1 MPRVRVS
8 IVHDPNGSAT
18 KIRSVLATRGRRLL
32 RGIHGRR
39 YDAGNMIK
47 RPKIAIV
54 GAGGAVGSA
63 VSQWAAQKD
72 LGDLVLIDLKAGPAE
87 GRAIDLAQCGP
98 YEGFHS
104 VNFVATDKAE
114 AMEGADVVVMTA
126 GVPRKPGQSR
136 EELININA
144 GIVKTICGD
153 VKKYA
158 PNAVLIVVS
167 NPLDAMVFVAK
178 QVTGFP
184 RERVIGSAG
193 VLDSARFR
201 FYLAKAAGVSV
212 EDIQA
217 IVLGA
222 HTDKDMVPIL
232 STAMIGNV
240 PVSKFLSPEKL
251 NEVVENT
258 KKGGATLTG
267 LIGTSAWL
275 APGAGTCL
283 MVESIV
289 RNQGRVLPCSVE
301 LDGEFGVKGAFVG
314 VPVKLTN
321 KGAESVHE
329 FELSASE
336 KEAFGKSVAANTEL
350 MNIARGF
357 LG

>member
-1 MPRVRVS
+1 
-8 IVHDPNGSAT
+8 
-18 KIRSVLATRGRRLL
+18 
-32 RGIHGRR
+32 
-39 YDAGNMIK
+39 MIK

-54 GAGGAVGSA
+54 GAGGNVGAAVA
-63 VSQWAAQKD
+63 QWAVQKE
-72 LGDLVLIDLKAGPAE
+72 LGDLVLIDINAKGAE
-87 GRAIDLAQCGP
+87 GRALDLTQCGP
-98 YEGFHS
+98 WEGFNNTS
-104 VNFVATDKAE
+104 FRATDQPEEMA
-114 AMEGADVVVMTA
+114 GADIIVMTA

-136 EELININA
+136 EELINTNA
-144 GIVKTICGD
+144 GIVRGICGN

-158 PNAVLIVVS
+158 PDSILIVVS

-201 FYLAKAAGVSV
+201 TYLALAAGVSV
-212 EDIQA
+212 EDVQA

-240 PVSKFLSPEKL
+240 PVGKILSEEKL
-251 NEVVENT
+251 KEVVENT

-267 LIGTSAWL
+267 LIGTSAWQ

-283 MVESIV
+283 MVEAIV

-301 LDGEFGVKGAFVG
+301 LQGEFGVKDAFVG
-314 VPVKLTN
+314 VPVKLSA
-321 KGAESVHE
+321 KGAEAIYQ
-329 FELSASE
+329 FELSAAE
-336 KEAFGKSVAANTEL
+336 QEAFTKSVAANVEL
-350 MNIARGF
+350 MGIARGF
-357 LG
+357 LT

>member
-1 MPRVRVS
+1 
-8 IVHDPNGSAT
+8 
-18 KIRSVLATRGRRLL
+18 
-32 RGIHGRR
+32 
-39 YDAGNMIK
+39 MIK

-54 GAGGAVGSA
+54 GAGGNVGASVA
-63 VSQWAAQKD
+63 QWAAQKE
-72 LGDLVLIDLKAGPAE
+72 LGDLVLIDIKVGPAE
-87 GRAIDLAQCGP
+87 GRALDLTQCGP
-98 YEGFHS
+98 WEGFNNTS
-104 VNFVATDKAE
+104 FVATDKTE
-114 AMEGADVVVMTA
+114 AMAGADVVVMTA
-126 GVPRKPGQSR
+126 GVPRKSKDQSR
-136 EELININA
+136 EELIGINA
-144 GIVKTICGD
+144 GIVKGICTD
-153 VKKYA
+153 IKKHA
-158 PNAVLIVVS
+158 PDCVLVVVS

-184 RERVIGSAG
+184 RSRVIGSAG

-201 FYLAKAAGVSV
+201 TYLALAAGVSV
-212 EDIQA
+212 EDVQA
-217 IVLGA
+217 MVLGA
-222 HTDKDMVPIL
+222 HTDKDMVPIT

-251 NEVVENT
+251 SEVVANT
-258 KKGGATLTG
+258 MKGGATLTG

-314 VPVKLTN
+314 VPVKLTA
-321 KGAESVHE
+321 KGAEAVFE
-329 FELSASE
+329 LELSAAE
-336 KEAFGKSVAANTEL
+336 KEAFAKSVKVNTDL

>member
-1 MPRVRVS
+1 
-8 IVHDPNGSAT
+8 
-18 KIRSVLATRGRRLL
+18 
-32 RGIHGRR
+32 
-39 YDAGNMIK
+39 MIK

-72 LGDLVLIDLKAGPAE
+72 LGDLVLIDIKAGPAE

-104 VNFVATDKAE
+104 VNFVATDKSE
-114 AMEGADVVVMTA
+114 AMQGADVVVMTA

-144 GIVKTICGD
+144 GIVKGICAD

-158 PNAVLIVVS
+158 PDSVLVVVS

-201 FYLAKAAGVSV
+201 TYLAMAAGVSV
-212 EDIQA
+212 EDVQA
-217 IVLGA
+217 MVLGA
-222 HTDKDMVPIL
+222 HTDKDMVPIV
-232 STAMIGNV
+232 SNAMIGNV
-240 PVSKFLSPEKL
+240 PASKFLAADKL
-251 NEVVENT
+251 QEVVDNT

-283 MVESIV
+283 MVEAIV
-289 RNQGRVLPCSVE
+289 RDQGRVLPCSVE
-301 LDGEFGVKGAFVG
+301 LQGEFGIKDAFLG
-314 VPVKLTN
+314 VPVKLTAA
-321 KGAESVHE
+321 GAVSVYE
-329 FELSASE
+329 IELSASE
-336 KEAFGKSVAANTEL
+336 KEAFGKAHAANTEL

>member
-1 MPRVRVS
+1 
-8 IVHDPNGSAT
+8 
-18 KIRSVLATRGRRLL
+18 
-32 RGIHGRR
+32 
-39 YDAGNMIK
+39 MIK
-47 RPKIAIV
+47 RPKIAII
-54 GAGGAVGSA
+54 GAGGNVGAAVA
-63 VSQWAAQKD
+63 QWAVVKE

-87 GRAIDLAQCGP
+87 GRALDLTQCGP
-98 YEGFHS
+98 WEGFNNHFIAS
-104 VNFVATDKAE
+104 DNIEKIA
-114 AMEGADVVVMTA
+114 GADVVVMTA

-144 GIVKTICGD
+144 GIVKGICAD
-153 VKKYA
+153 VKKHA
-158 PNAVLIVVS
+158 PDSVLIVVS

-201 FYLAKAAGVSV
+201 TYLALAAGVSV
-212 EDIQA
+212 EDVQA

-222 HTDKDMVPIL
+222 HTDKDMVPVT

-240 PVSKFLSPEKL
+240 PVAKFLSPEKL
-251 NEVVENT
+251 KEVVENT

-283 MVESIV
+283 MVEAIV
-289 RNQGRVLPCSVE
+289 RNQGRILPCSVE
-301 LDGEFGVKGAFVG
+301 LNGEFGVTGAFVG
-314 VPVKLTN
+314 VPVKLTA

-329 FELSASE
+329 FDLSAAE
-336 KEAFGKSVAANTEL
+336 KDAFAASVKANTEL
-350 MNIARGF
+350 MEIARGF

>member
-1 MPRVRVS
+1 
-8 IVHDPNGSAT
+8 
-18 KIRSVLATRGRRLL
+18 
-32 RGIHGRR
+32 
-39 YDAGNMIK
+39 MIK
-47 RPKIAIV
+47 RPKIAII
-54 GAGGAVGSA
+54 GAGGNVGAAVA
-63 VSQWAAQKD
+63 QWAAQKE
-72 LGDLVLIDLKAGPAE
+72 LGDLVLIDIKAGPAE
-87 GRAIDLAQCGP
+87 GRALDLTQCSP
-98 YEGFHS
+98 WEGFNNTS
-104 VNFVATDKAE
+104 FVATDKSE
-114 AMEGADVVVMTA
+114 AMQDADVVVMTA

-144 GIVKTICGD
+144 GIVKGICGD
-153 VKKYA
+153 IKKYA
-158 PNAVLIVVS
+158 PNCVLIVVS

-184 RERVIGSAG
+184 RERVVGSAG

-201 FYLAKAAGVSV
+201 TYLALAAKVSV
-212 EDIQA
+212 EDVQA

-222 HTDKDMVPIL
+222 HTDKDMVPIV

-240 PVSKFLSPEKL
+240 PVSKYLDAAKL

-283 MVESIV
+283 MVEAIV
-289 RNQGRVLPCSVE
+289 RNQGRILPCSVE
-301 LDGEFGVKGAFVG
+301 LDGEFGVKGAFLG
-314 VPVKLTN
+314 VPVKLTS
-321 KGAESVHE
+321 KGAVSIHE

-336 KEAFGKSVAANTEL
+336 KEAFGKAVAANTEL

>member
-1 MPRVRVS
+1 LVATASHPVASIVSASVAGPRVRAY
-8 IVHDPNGSAT
+8 DSAT
-18 KIRSVLATRGRRLL
+18 
-32 RGIHGRR
+32 
-39 YDAGNMIK
+39 MIK

-54 GAGGAVGSA
+54 GAGGNVGAAVA
-63 VSQWAAQKD
+63 QWAVQKE
-72 LGDLVLIDLKAGPAE
+72 LGDLVLIDIKAGPAE
-87 GRAIDLAQCGP
+87 GRALDLTQCGP
-98 YEGFHS
+98 WEGFNS
-104 VNFVATDKAE
+104 TSFVATDKPE
-114 AMEGADVVVMTA
+114 AMAGADVIVMTA

-144 GIVKTICGD
+144 GIVKGICQD
-153 VKKYA
+153 VKKHA
-158 PNAVLIVVS
+158 PEAILVVVS

-201 FYLAKAAGVSV
+201 TYLALAAGVSV
-212 EDIQA
+212 EDVQA

-222 HTDKDMVPIL
+222 HTDKDMVPIV

-240 PVSKFLSPEKL
+240 PATKFLSAEKL
-251 NEVVENT
+251 TEVVENT

-275 APGAGTCL
+275 APGAGTSL
-283 MVESIV
+283 MVEAIV

-301 LDGEFGVKGAFVG
+301 LNGEFGVKGAFVG
-314 VPVKLTN
+314 VPVKLTA
-321 KGAESVHE
+321 KGAEAVYE
-329 FELSASE
+329 FELSAQE
-336 KEAFGKSVAANTEL
+336 KEAFGKSVQANTEL

>member
-1 MPRVRVS
+1 M
-8 IVHDPNGSAT
+8 
-18 KIRSVLATRGRRLL
+18 L
-32 RGIHGRR
+32 
-39 YDAGNMIK
+39 K
-47 RPKIAIV
+47 RPKIAII
-54 GAGGAVGSA
+54 GAGGNVGAAVA
-63 VSQWAAQKD
+63 QWAAQKE

-87 GRAIDLAQCGP
+87 GRALDLTQCSP
-98 YEGFHS
+98 WEGFNNTS
-104 VNFVATDKAE
+104 FLATDKSE
-114 AMEGADVVVMTA
+114 AMQDADVVVMTA

-144 GIVKTICGD
+144 GIVKGICGD
-153 VKKYA
+153 IKKHA
-158 PNAVLIVVS
+158 PNAILIVVS

-201 FYLAKAAGVSV
+201 TYLALAAKVSV
-212 EDIQA
+212 EDVQG

-222 HTDKDMVPIL
+222 HTDKDMVPVV

-240 PVSKFLSPEKL
+240 PVTKFLDAAKL
-251 NEVVENT
+251 TEVVENT

-275 APGAGTCL
+275 APGAGTAL
-283 MVESIV
+283 MVEAIV

-301 LDGEFGVKGAFVG
+301 LNGEFGVTGAFLG
-314 VPVKLTN
+314 VPVKLTSA
-321 KGAESVHE
+321 GAVSVHE

-336 KEAFGKSVAANTEL
+336 KEAFGKAHAANKEL
-350 MNIARGF
+350 MEIARGF
-357 LG
+357 LT

>member
-1 MPRVRVS
+1 
-8 IVHDPNGSAT
+8 
-18 KIRSVLATRGRRLL
+18 
-32 RGIHGRR
+32 
-39 YDAGNMIK
+39 MIK

-54 GAGGAVGSA
+54 GAGGNVGAAVA
-63 VSQWAAQKD
+63 QWAVQKE
-72 LGDLVLIDLKAGPAE
+72 LGDLVLIDLKAQAAE
-87 GRAIDLAQCGP
+87 GRALDLTQCGP
-98 YEGFHS
+98 WEGFNS
-104 VNFVATDKAE
+104 TSFRATDKAE
-114 AMEGADVVVMTA
+114 EMADADVVVMTA

-144 GIVKTICGD
+144 GIVRDICGN

-158 PNAVLIVVS
+158 PNAILIVVS

-201 FYLAKAAGVSV
+201 TYLAMAAGVSV
-212 EDIQA
+212 EDVQA

-222 HTDKDMVPIL
+222 HTDKDMVPIV

-240 PVSKFLSPEKL
+240 PLTKLLSAEKIT
-251 NEVVENT
+251 EVVENT
-258 KKGGATLTG
+258 KKGGATLTA
-267 LIGTSAWL
+267 LIGTSAWQ

-283 MVESIV
+283 MVEAIV

-301 LDGEFGVKGAFVG
+301 LQGEFGVTGAFVG
-314 VPVKLTN
+314 VPVKLTA
-321 KGAESVHE
+321 KGAEKVYE
-329 FELSASE
+329 IDLSAAE
-336 KEAFGKSVAANTEL
+336 KEAFTKSVAANTEL

-357 LG
+357 LT

>member
-1 MPRVRVS
+1 
-8 IVHDPNGSAT
+8 
-18 KIRSVLATRGRRLL
+18 
-32 RGIHGRR
+32 
-39 YDAGNMIK
+39 MIK

-54 GAGGAVGSA
+54 GAGGNVGAAVA
-63 VSQWAAQKD
+63 QWAAVKE
-72 LGDLVLIDLKAGPAE
+72 LGDLVLIDIKPQPAE
-87 GRAIDLAQCGP
+87 GRALDLTQGAW
-98 YEGFHS
+98 EGFNNT
-104 VNFVATDKAE
+104 NFVATDKSE
-114 AMEGADVVVMTA
+114 AMAGADVVVMTA

-144 GIVKTICGD
+144 GIVRGICGD
-153 VKKYA
+153 VKKHA
-158 PNAVLIVVS
+158 PDAVLIVVS

-201 FYLAKAAGVSV
+201 TYLALAAGVSV
-212 EDIQA
+212 EDVQA

-222 HTDKDMVPIL
+222 HTDKDMVPIV

-240 PVSKFLSPEKL
+240 PVTKFLSAEKL
-251 NEVVENT
+251 TEVVENT

-289 RNQGRVLPCSVE
+289 KNQGRVLPCSVE
-301 LDGEFGVKGAFVG
+301 LRGEFGVKDAFVG
-314 VPVKLTN
+314 VPVKLTA
-321 KGAESVHE
+321 KGAEAIYE

-336 KEAFGKSVAANTEL
+336 KEAFTKSVQANVEL
-350 MNIARGF
+350 MTIARGF

>member
-1 MPRVRVS
+1 
-8 IVHDPNGSAT
+8 
-18 KIRSVLATRGRRLL
+18 
-32 RGIHGRR
+32 
-39 YDAGNMIK
+39 MIK
-47 RPKIAIV
+47 RPKIAII
-54 GAGGAVGSA
+54 GAGGNVGAA
-63 VSQWAAQKD
+63 VSQWAVQKE
-72 LGDLVLIDLKAGPAE
+72 LGDLVLIDIKADPAK
-87 GRAIDLAQCGP
+87 GRGLDLAQCGP
-98 YEGFHS
+98 WEGFNSH
-104 VNFVATDKAE
+104 NFVATDKSE
-114 AMEGADVVVMTA
+114 AMQDADVVVMTA

-144 GIVKTICGD
+144 GIVKGICSD

-158 PNAVLIVVS
+158 PNAVLVVVS

-184 RERVIGSAG
+184 RERVVGSAG

-201 FYLAKAAGVSV
+201 TYLALAAGVSV
-212 EDIQA
+212 EDVQG

-240 PVSKFLSPEKL
+240 PVTKFLSAEKL

-275 APGAGTCL
+275 APGAGTAL
-283 MVESIV
+283 MVEAIV
-289 RNQGRVLPCSVE
+289 KNQGRVLPCSVE
-301 LDGEFGVKGAFVG
+301 LNGEFGVKGAFVG
-314 VPVKLTN
+314 VPVKLTA
-321 KGAESVHE
+321 KGAEAVYE

-336 KEAFGKSVAANTEL
+336 KDAFQKSVAVNTEL

-357 LG
+357 LT

>member
-1 MPRVRVS
+1 
-8 IVHDPNGSAT
+8 
-18 KIRSVLATRGRRLL
+18 
-32 RGIHGRR
+32 
-39 YDAGNMIK
+39 MIK
-47 RPKIAIV
+47 RPKIAII
-54 GAGGAVGSA
+54 GAGGNVGAAVA
-63 VSQWAAQKD
+63 QWAVVKE

-87 GRAIDLAQCGP
+87 GRALDLTQCGP
-98 YEGFHS
+98 WEGFNN
-104 VNFVATDKAE
+104 NFVASDNIEKIA
-114 AMEGADVVVMTA
+114 GADVVVMTA

-144 GIVKTICGD
+144 GIVKGICAD
-153 VKKYA
+153 VKKHA
-158 PNAVLIVVS
+158 PDSVLIVVS

-201 FYLAKAAGVSV
+201 TYLALAAGVSV
-212 EDIQA
+212 EDVQA

-222 HTDKDMVPIL
+222 HTDKDMVPVT

-240 PVSKFLSPEKL
+240 PVAKFLSPEKL
-251 NEVVENT
+251 KEVVENT

-283 MVESIV
+283 MVEAIV
-289 RNQGRVLPCSVE
+289 RNQGRILPCSVE
-301 LDGEFGVKGAFVG
+301 LNGEFGVTGAFVG
-314 VPVKLTN
+314 VPVKLTA

-329 FELSASE
+329 FELSAAE
-336 KEAFGKSVAANTEL
+336 KDAFAASVKANTEL
-350 MNIARGF
+350 MEIARGF

>member
-1 MPRVRVS
+1 
-8 IVHDPNGSAT
+8 
-18 KIRSVLATRGRRLL
+18 
-32 RGIHGRR
+32 
-39 YDAGNMIK
+39 MIK

-54 GAGGAVGSA
+54 GAGGNVGASVA
-63 VSQWAAQKD
+63 LWAAVKE
-72 LGDLVLIDLKAGPAE
+72 LGDLVLIDIKAPPAE
-87 GRAIDLAQCGP
+87 GRALDLTQCGP
-98 YEGFHS
+98 WEGFNNTS
-104 VNFVATDKAE
+104 FVASDKPE
-114 AMEGADVVVMTA
+114 AMAGADVIVMTA

-144 GIVKTICGD
+144 GIVKGICAD
-153 VKKYA
+153 VKKHA
-158 PNAVLIVVS
+158 PDAVLVVVS

-201 FYLAKAAGVSV
+201 TYLALAAGVSV
-212 EDIQA
+212 EDVQA

-222 HTDKDMVPIL
+222 HTDKDMVPIV

-240 PVSKFLSPEKL
+240 PVAKFLSPEKL
-251 NEVVENT
+251 AEVVENT

-275 APGAGTCL
+275 APGAGTAL

-301 LDGEFGVKGAFVG
+301 LQGEFGVKGAFVG
-314 VPVKLTN
+314 VPVKLTA
-321 KGAESVHE
+321 KGAEAVFE
-329 FELSASE
+329 FELSAAE
-336 KEAFGKSVAANTEL
+336 KDAFAKSVAANTEL
-350 MNIARGF
+350 MTIARGF

>member
-1 MPRVRVS
+1 MV
-8 IVHDPNGSAT
+8 
-18 KIRSVLATRGRRLL
+18 
-32 RGIHGRR
+32 
-39 YDAGNMIK
+39 K

-54 GAGGAVGSA
+54 GAGGNVGAAVA
-63 VSQWAAQKD
+63 QWAVTKE
-72 LGDLVLIDLKAGPAE
+72 LGDLVLVDVKPGPAE
-87 GRAIDLAQCGP
+87 GRALDLTQAGAW
-98 YEGFHS
+98 EGFNNTS
-104 VNFVATDKAE
+104 FVATDKIE
-114 AMEGADVVVMTA
+114 AIAGADVVVMTA

-144 GIVKTICGD
+144 GIVRDICKNVKTH
-153 VKKYA
+153 A
-158 PNAVLIVVS
+158 PDSVLIVVS

-184 RERVIGSAG
+184 RERVVGSAG

-201 FYLAKAAGVSV
+201 TYLSRAAGVSV
-212 EDIQA
+212 EDVQA

-222 HTDKDMVPIL
+222 HTDKDMVPIV

-240 PVSKFLSPEKL
+240 PATKFLDAAKL

-283 MVESIV
+283 MVEAIV
-289 RNQGRVLPCSVE
+289 RNQGRILPCSVE
-301 LDGEFGVKGAFVG
+301 LNGEFGVKGAFVG
-314 VPVKLTN
+314 VPVKLSA
-321 KGAESVHE
+321 KGAEAVYE
-329 FELSASE
+329 FELSAAE
-336 KEAFGKSVAANTEL
+336 KDAFAKSVAANVEL

>member
-1 MPRVRVS
+1 
-8 IVHDPNGSAT
+8 
-18 KIRSVLATRGRRLL
+18 
-32 RGIHGRR
+32 
-39 YDAGNMIK
+39 MIK

-54 GAGGAVGSA
+54 GAGGNVGAAVA
-63 VSQWAAQKD
+63 QWAAQKE
-72 LGDLVLIDLKAGPAE
+72 LGDLVLIDLKAAPAE
-87 GRAIDLAQCGP
+87 GRALDLTQCGP
-98 YEGFHS
+98 WEGFNNTS
-104 VNFVATDKAE
+104 FVATDKAE
-114 AMEGADVVVMTA
+114 AMAGADVVVMTA
-126 GVPRKPGQSR
+126 GVPRKPDQTR

-144 GIVKTICGD
+144 GIVKGICGD

-158 PNAVLIVVS
+158 PNCVLIVVS

-201 FYLAKAAGVSV
+201 TYLALAAGVSV
-212 EDIQA
+212 EDVQA

-240 PVSKFLSPEKL
+240 PVAKFLAPEKL
-251 NEVVENT
+251 AAVVENT
-258 KKGGATLTG
+258 KKGGATLTK

-289 RNQGRVLPCSVE
+289 KNQGRVLPCSVE
-301 LDGEFGVKGAFVG
+301 LQGEFGVKGAFVG
-314 VPVKLTN
+314 VPCKLTA
-321 KGAESVHE
+321 KGAERIYE
-329 FELSASE
+329 FELSAAE
-336 KEAFGKSVAANTEL
+336 KDAFSKSVAANTEL
-350 MNIARGF
+350 MTIARGF
-357 LG
+357 LT

>member
-1 MPRVRVS
+1 
-8 IVHDPNGSAT
+8 
-18 KIRSVLATRGRRLL
+18 
-32 RGIHGRR
+32 
-39 YDAGNMIK
+39 MIK
-47 RPKIAIV
+47 RPKIAII
-54 GAGGAVGSA
+54 GAGGNVGAAVA
-63 VSQWAAQKD
+63 QWAAQKE
-72 LGDLVLIDLKAGPAE
+72 LGDLVLIDIKAGPAE
-87 GRAIDLAQCGP
+87 GRALDLTQCSP
-98 YEGFHS
+98 WEGFNNTS
-104 VNFVATDKAE
+104 FIATDKSE
-114 AMEGADVVVMTA
+114 AMQDADVVVMTA

-144 GIVKTICGD
+144 GIVKGICAD
-153 VKKYA
+153 IKKYA
-158 PNAVLIVVS
+158 PNAILIVVS

-201 FYLAKAAGVSV
+201 TYLALAAGVSV
-212 EDIQA
+212 EDVQA

-222 HTDKDMVPIL
+222 HTDKDMVPIV

-240 PVSKFLSPEKL
+240 PVTKFLDAAKL
-251 NEVVENT
+251 TEVVENT

-275 APGAGTCL
+275 APGAGTAL

-301 LDGEFGVKGAFVG
+301 LNGEFGVKGAFLG

-321 KGAESVHE
+321 KGAVSVHE
-329 FELSASE
+329 LELSASE
-336 KEAFGKSVAANTEL
+336 KEAFGKAVTANTEL